1 MFNFFKTAFVTGL
14 LVLLP
19 LVLLFLVMRE
29 LIELMVVIATPIADL
44 FPEGTFDTE
53 HQTEILAALIII
65 CTALTIGILAKIPA
79 SRTAGNYITERSV
92 GNFPIYRMLRTVIS
106 AFLEIEESTSFKPA
120 LISSDSGDMEP
131 AYIIED
137 LGQPLIVMM
146 IPWSPTA
153 FAGVVK
159 LIPRERVHEL
169 PLSLD
174 EFSLTLSN
182 YGLGLSEMLY
192 EEHGGLKATKS

>member
-1 MFNFFKTAFVTGL
+1 MFKFLKTAFVTGL

-19 LVLLFLVMRE
+19 LVLLYLLLSEV
-29 LIELMVVIATPIADL
+29 IELMVVIATPIADL

-65 CTALTIGILAKIPA
+65 CTALMIGILSKIPA
-79 SRTAGNYITERSV
+79 SRVVGHYIEERTV
-92 GNFPIYRMLRTVIS
+92 AKLPIYRMLRTVTS
-106 AFLEIEESTSFKPA
+106 AFLEMEESTSFRPA
-120 LISSDSGDMEP
+120 LISSETGDMEP

-137 LGQPLIVMM
+137 HGRPLIVMM
-146 IPWSPTA
+146 VPWSPTA
-153 FAGVVK
+153 FAGSVK

-174 EFSLTLSN
+174 EFSLSLSN
-182 YGLGLSEMLY
+182 YGLGLSEILY
-192 EEHGGLKATKS
+192 AEHGSLKASKS

>member
-1 MFNFFKTAFVTGL
+1 MFKFLKTASLTGL

-19 LVLLFLVMRE
+19 LVLLYLMLRE
-29 LIELMVVIATPIADL
+29 MIELMVVIATPIADL

-65 CTALTIGILAKIPA
+65 CTALIIGILSKIPA
-79 SRTAGNYITERSV
+79 SRVVGSYTEERTV
-92 GNFPIYRMLRTVIS
+92 GKLPIYRMLRTVIN
-106 AFLEIEESTSFKPA
+106 AFLEMEESTSFKPA
-120 LISSDSGDMEP
+120 LISRDTGDMEP

-137 LGQPLIVMM
+137 LGRPLIVVMV
-146 IPWSPTA
+146 PWSPTVFTGA
-153 FAGVVK
+153 VK

-182 YGLGLSEMLY
+182 YGLGLSEILY
-192 EEHGGLKATKS
+192 EEHGGLKATES